1 MKTKLVS
8 RHFAQEDK
16 KQVIPANEELLM
28 LSETMSKEEKH
39 IVILVPSNSALM
51 DMAGPLEVFN
61 RAALLA
67 QRGERDTRYI
77 VHTVS
82 GEQSRQIITSS
93 FLPIL
98 CESTFEEIDY
108 PIDTLIL
115 SGIPADEHQPL
126 DKHLIPWIAR
136 QAELV
141 RRICSV
147 CSGTFM
153 LAQAGVLNG
162 KRATTHWRLC
172 QQLADRFPEVKVE
185 STPVFVKDGHVYTSA
200 GVTTG
205 MDMALALVEE
215 DMGRSFALD
224 IARQMVLFLK
234 RPGNQSQYSTM
245 LEAQETD
252 YEPVKAALA
261 WLHRHLHEE
270 ITVERLAQQAAMS
283 PRNFARV
290 FVQELKITPARY
302 VEKLRLEQACRSL
315 TEKKLTQDEIA
326 TQTGF
331 GNAENMRKV
340 FLRTMDVTPSQYRK
354 RFRSSF

>member
-1 MKTKLVS
+1 
-8 RHFAQEDK
+8 
-16 KQVIPANEELLM
+16 
-28 LSETMSKEEKH
+28 MSKEEKH

-61 RAALLA
+61 RAAILA
-67 QRGERDTRYI
+67 LREEQDICYI

-82 GEQSRQIITSS
+82 GEKARKVVTSS

-98 CESTFEEIDY
+98 CESTFEEVDY

-115 SGIPADEHQPL
+115 SGIPADDNQPL
-126 DKHLIPWIAR
+126 DEQLLPWIAM
-136 QAELV
+136 QAKQV

-153 LAQAGVLNG
+153 LARAGVLNG

-172 QQLADRFPEVKVE
+172 QRLADMFPEVTVE
-185 STPVFVKDGHVYTSA
+185 NTPVFVKDGNIYTSA

-215 DMGRSFALD
+215 DMGRSFALN

-252 YEPVKAALA
+252 YEPVKTALA
-261 WLHRHLHEE
+261 WLHKHLHED

-283 PRNFARV
+283 PRNFARM

-326 TQTGF
+326 VQTGF

-340 FLRTMDVTPSQYRK
+340 FLRTMEVTPSQYRK
-354 RFRSSF
+354 RFRSSFS